1 MPNSS
6 EQRQKF
12 AQFLLFNSIICHHH
26 PGPFLLLNHLFR
38 NILDSTSFPTRGLLF
53 LSRVH
58 FISLAV
64 SCAAHQKYDSVIVK
78 CTMRFMFIV
87 AFVGRCRLFGWLL
100 LSLANKY
107 YIVEMP
113 FKYIFSF
120 DLFEAFREFRSLF
133 LSRFYFSLH
142 LYIILL

>member
-1 MPNSS
+1 MYTVFTIQFDHLPSS
-6 EQRQKF
+6 SRSLF
-12 AQFLLFNSIICHHH
+12 A
-26 PGPFLLLNHLFR
+26 LLLNHLFR
-38 NILDSTSFPTRGLLF
+38 NILDSNSFPTRGLLF

-113 FKYIFSF
+113 FKCILSF

-133 LSRFYFSLH
+133 LSFPLH